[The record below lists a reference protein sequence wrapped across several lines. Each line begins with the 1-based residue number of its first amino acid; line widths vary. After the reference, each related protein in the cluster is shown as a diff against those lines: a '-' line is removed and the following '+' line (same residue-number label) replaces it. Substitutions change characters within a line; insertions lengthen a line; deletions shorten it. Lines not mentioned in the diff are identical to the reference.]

1 MFGFKCL
8 EIMLMLWKF
17 SIHRHCFLIYICSL
31 ECRYLTWLK
40 LDCKILNC
48 FMLWFGQDVVAE
60 TAMQWTK
67 VLRTGAIEAKFMG
80 IDLTTIMFN
89 MDRGQNIAEVSLFST
104 LSFMFYET
112 TNIYIH
118 IRTGLFTGG
127 VLGLVVRYTISFHE
141 FKL

>member
-17 SIHRHCFLIYICSL
+17 SIDRHCFLIFICSL
-31 ECRYLTWLK
+31 EWRFLTWLK

-60 TAMQWTK
+60 TAMKWTK

-104 LSFMFYET
+104 LSFMFY
-112 TNIYIH
+112 
-118 IRTGLFTGG
+118 
-127 VLGLVVRYTISFHE
+127 
-141 FKL
+141 